1 MRPLNILILA
11 MLFLGG
17 KSALAQEEQPIGTE
31 TVTVVKPYSPTVS
44 DAFKIRP
51 EPVLTDSITLQK
63 KPIEYTIFSVPVAST
78 FSPSK
83 GRAAQVEKEAPESL
97 YNSYLTAAVG
107 NFNNAL
113 VDFYTSHEMD
123 QGDKRFDV
131 SLNHFSSRGDIENTP
146 LDTDFYNSSLGLN
159 YTQKAS
165 SLSWGAGIEGGHR
178 LYNWYGIPS
187 DIFSE
192 ATVQGMDE
200 LQQYYHAGVQAHIE
214 TESSFFKRGDI
225 LYRRF
230 WDAADSGED
239 RAVFKPRFQVPLEN
253 DALYISGKLDYVG
266 GSFANADVNNPENTT
281 GIDYSLLQVG
291 LNPSLE
297 MKGDNY
303 TLNLGANFVYGQD
316 LENNDSNF
324 YIYPSVRASYRLLEE
339 SAIVYVG
346 VEGELDQNSYY
357 DYTVQN
363 PYMSPTLQIVPT
375 DRQYDAF
382 LGLKGQ
388 LLPNLSYN
396 FKGSYTAENRK
407 PLYLL
412 NAINEFRDDEKSY
425 HYGNSFEVFY
435 DDVKTLGLFGELN
448 VDVNRNFS
456 LGVNAAIYD
465 YNTETGNPAWNL
477 PNTEASL
484 FLDYQIG
491 DQWYVGGTLFYV
503 GEREDLATEVVTTT
517 FPSEPNAVLLT
528 LDSYFDANA
537 HVGYR
542 FSDQFSVFVRG
553 SNLADNQYQRWA
565 NFRVQSL
572 QVLGGLTYKFDL

>member
-1 MRPLNILILA
+1 MRPINLFILSV
-11 MLFLGG
+11 LFLCGNT
-17 KSALAQEEQPIGTE
+17 LMAQEEQPIGTE

-44 DAFKIRP
+44 DAFKIKP
-51 EPVLTDSITLQK
+51 EPALTDSIILQK
-63 KPIEYTIFSVPVAST
+63 KPIQYTIFSVPVAST

-83 GRAAQVEKEAPESL
+83 GRAAQVEKESPESL

-123 QGDKRFDV
+123 QGDQRFDV
-131 SLNHFSSRGDIENTP
+131 SLNHFSSRGDIEDTP
-146 LDTDFYNSSLGLN
+146 LDTDFYNSNLGLN

-165 SLSWGAGIEGGHR
+165 SLSWGAGIEGSHR
-178 LYNWYGIPS
+178 LYNWYGIPGG
-187 DIFSE
+187 ILSE
-192 ATVQGMDE
+192 ATVQAMDE
-200 LQQYYHAGVQAHIE
+200 QQHYYHAGAHAHLE

-230 WDAADSGED
+230 WDAVDSGEN
-239 RAVFKPRFQVPLEN
+239 RAVFKPQFQIPLEN
-253 DALYISGKLDYVG
+253 ESLFIKAKVDYVG
-266 GSFANADVNNPENTT
+266 GSFANADVNNPENNT
-281 GIDYSLLQVG
+281 GIDYGLLQLG
-291 LNPSLE
+291 INPSLE
-297 MKGDNY
+297 MKGEDY

-324 YIYPSVRASYRLLEE
+324 YIYPSVKASYRLLEE

-346 VEGELDQNSYY
+346 VEGELEQNSYY
-357 DYTVQN
+357 GYTREN
-363 PYMSPTLQIVPT
+363 PYVSPTLQVVPT
-375 DRQYDAF
+375 DRQYDAY

-412 NAINEFRDDEKSY
+412 NAINEFRDDEKAY
-425 HYGNSFEVFY
+425 HYGNSFELFY

-456 LGVNAAIYD
+456 LGINAAIYD

-491 DQWYVGGTLFYV
+491 EQWYVGGTLFYV

-517 FPSEPNAVLLT
+517 FPSEPNAALVT

-542 FSDQFSVFVRG
+542 FSEQFSVFVRG